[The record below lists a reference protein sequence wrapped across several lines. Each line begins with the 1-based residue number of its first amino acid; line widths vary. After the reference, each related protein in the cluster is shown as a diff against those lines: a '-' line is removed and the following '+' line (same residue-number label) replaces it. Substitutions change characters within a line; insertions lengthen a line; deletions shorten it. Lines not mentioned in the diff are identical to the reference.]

1 MRWKPGLASEARAD
15 RMDAGIRPRRDG
27 TSLPRQAQAQRR
39 RRRLNNGPSVQRRR
53 RFELARS
60 IPLDAITRAG
70 PDVVDDFPQEI
81 PITRRELEV
90 IETYLGALLD
100 ALEGTE

>member
-1 MRWKPGLASEARAD
+1 MRWKPDSLSGARIARID
-15 RMDAGIRPRRDG
+15 PGVRPRQEG
-27 TSLPRQAQAQRR
+27 AGAIRQAQVQRR
-39 RRRLNNGPSVQRRR
+39 PRFHAAVNARRRLKSEMARPVRR
-53 RFELARS
+53 AV
-60 IPLDAITRAG
+60 TWVV